1 MGESKGARIHQ
12 LVLHMLRVPSI
23 HPPCVHAELKAK
35 EEAMKELAALAD
47 VQDGEVRAA
56 LEEGRAAHAA
66 ELQLQR
72 QASRASEIGGLG
84 GAWAAARV

>member
-1 MGESKGARIHQ
+1 
-12 LVLHMLRVPSI
+12 
-23 HPPCVHAELKAK
+23 
-35 EEAMKELAALAD
+35 MKELAALAD

-84 GAWAAARV
+84 GAREVARV